1 MKEKRQ
7 LMELLFL
14 IETSRKNKLSPIYSH
29 MGLTAGQP
37 RVLNCLL
44 EKDFI
49 TQKELS
55 MQCMIDPTTL
65 SRILDKLEN
74 KNYIKRI
81 PHPTCRRSFQ
91 IILTEN
97 GRTLAQQIEQIL
109 SKTTLQMLD
118 GITEQQ
124 LQQSISVMK
133 KIYENLYKI

>member
-1 MKEKRQ
+1 
-7 LMELLFL
+7 MELLFL

>member
-1 MKEKRQ
+1 
-7 LMELLFL
+7 MELLFL

-44 EKDFI
+44 EKDSI

-74 KNYIKRI
+74 KNYIRRI

>member
-44 EKDFI
+44 EKDSI

>member
-44 EKDFI
+44 EKDSI

-74 KNYIKRI
+74 KNYIRRI

>member
-1 MKEKRQ
+1 
-7 LMELLFL
+7 MELLFL

-44 EKDFI
+44 EKDSI